1 MIITDSA
8 MLSTLLNYN
17 DFQLWLEDENYEF
30 EDSLFEM
37 WGYIKIDVLSEVGSA
52 LWGKNTNYKIKSI
65 IDDQILST
73 LEHLENK

>member
-1 MIITDSA
+1 ME
-8 MLSTLLNYN
+8 LLNYN

-37 WGYIKIDVLSEVGSA
+37 WEYIKIDVLSEVGSA

-65 IDDQILST
+65 IDDQILSS
-73 LEHLENK
+73 LKHLENK